1 MLIYEQKSPEPQ
13 FHARG
18 VMDCGMAVKPFG
30 RKYLMRERPG
40 RDRFL
45 YGTLK
50 LRS

>member
-13 FHARG
+13 FNARG
-18 VMDCGMAVKPFG
+18 LMDCEMAGKPFEKG
-30 RKYLMRERPG
+30 YLMRERPG

-50 LRS
+50 IRS